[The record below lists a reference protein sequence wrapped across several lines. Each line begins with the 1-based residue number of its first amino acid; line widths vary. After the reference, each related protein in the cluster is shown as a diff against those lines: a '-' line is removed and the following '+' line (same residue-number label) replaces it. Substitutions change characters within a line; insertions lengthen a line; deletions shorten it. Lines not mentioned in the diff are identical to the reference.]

1 MTERAPMA
9 VRMLWAPVALVACA
23 VAACVFIIVTQ
34 TSGTQPSAL
43 LELRGGDRL
52 NMLAAVPGDPECIS
66 WRGCAGSY
74 DKETMDVN
82 NPDTAYPDLG
92 QGQAMYGRFDNYP
105 TAWDG
110 SPAAQYVR
118 QLYPGGFPA
127 FAHEEPAVIVGGE
140 R

>member
-1 MTERAPMA
+1 
-9 VRMLWAPVALVACA
+9 MLWAPVALVACA

-74 DKETMDVN
+74 DKETMDLN
-82 NPDTAYPDLG
+82 NPDIKKETCLKRWDS
-92 QGQAMYGRFDNYP
+92 QAFN
-105 TAWDG
+105 
-110 SPAAQYVR
+110 
-118 QLYPGGFPA
+118 L
-127 FAHEEPAVIVGGE
+127 
-140 R
+140 